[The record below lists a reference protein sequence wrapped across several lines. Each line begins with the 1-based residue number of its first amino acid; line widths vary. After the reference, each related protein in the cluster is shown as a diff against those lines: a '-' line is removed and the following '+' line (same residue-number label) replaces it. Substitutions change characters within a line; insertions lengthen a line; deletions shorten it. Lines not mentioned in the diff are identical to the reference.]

1 MNGGPSEGCAA
12 EAKLKSVLNTTFHFT
27 QFLAGQLEALLA
39 IAHKKDVFVHMRTGG
54 GKSLCM
60 YGVPLAIGGEAMG
73 VIISPLVGL
82 MEQQVSLYYAA
93 SSGMF
98 SSAQFQI
105 CELGEVGVAAVHM
118 HDCACH
124 VSDVKAGKFRFGQFN

>member
-27 QFLAGQLEALLA
+27 QFLAGQLKALLA
-39 IAHKKDVFVHMRTGG
+39 MDVFVHMCTGG
-54 GKSLCM
+54 GKSLYM
-60 YGVPLAIGGEAMG
+60 YGVPLAIGG

-82 MEQQVSLYYAA
+82 MEQQISLYYAA

-105 CELGEVGVAAVHM
+105 CELG
-118 HDCACH
+118 
-124 VSDVKAGKFRFGQFN
+124 

>member
-27 QFLAGQLEALLA
+27 QFLVGQLEPLLA
-39 IAHKKDVFVHMRTGG
+39 IAHKKDAYATDG
-54 GKSLCM
+54 GKSLCV

-82 MEQQVSLYYAA
+82 ME
-93 SSGMF
+93 
-98 SSAQFQI
+98 
-105 CELGEVGVAAVHM
+105 
-118 HDCACH
+118 
-124 VSDVKAGKFRFGQFN
+124 